1 MESRPTR
8 VARYDPD
15 ADALIIVLRPRGRL
29 SHAEE
34 EGSIVIHYD
43 EDGRVLAIEIL
54 EASKMIP
61 RLVEALAKRQAA
73 ILA

>member
-1 MESRPTR
+1 MESRPGR
-8 VARYDPD
+8 IAKYDPD
-15 ADALIIVLRPRGRL
+15 ADALIIILRPQGKL

-34 EGSIVIHYD
+34 EDSIVIHYD
-43 EDGRVLAIEIL
+43 EEGRVLAIEIL

-73 ILA
+73 IPA